1 MTSQLPENCLK
12 SSATTDGA
20 KNELGAA
27 FALVNED
34 NAIHCVCHN
43 IQLCVND
50 PLDEKKANPPPSCQR
65 HRAVKRKLHDLVIF
79 INTHKEAHEAFLE
92 LARAKRKTE
101 EGARMFESLV
111 EDVVTRWDSEL
122 AMMERAYYFDR
133 EILELLSR
141 AALGIPADMALNRFE
156 FDLMYAMTL
165 VLAPIRVFTKFAQH
179 KSAVTLAYVPKK
191 IDDLISALAPGSFT
205 VRLQNCHPDT
215 LAACEAFQAELVASL
230 KQRFAPL
237 FDGDSLALAARYFL
251 PGKDLFVFENFDVNE
266 EVLQAVRDNILG
278 DVVELLPPDTP
289 QFRREGLVAMSR
301 ISLQTARA
309 ELDNATA
316 DEDPLLW
323 WPLHPEFTSLYSV
336 AKMYLQIPASS
347 AENERSF
354 SSASFI
360 LDPRRTRLDL
370 DNFRREHRLRRFL
383 LAGDARDIAR
393 DLMVRYADT
402 VEALRGDLVPH

>member
-1 MTSQLPENCLK
+1 MK

-50 PLDEKKANPPPSCQR
+50 PLNDKKKNPPPSCQR
-65 HRAVKRKLHDLVIF
+65 HRAIKRKLHELVVF
-79 INTHKEAHEAFLE
+79 INTHKVPHEAFLE
-92 LARAKRKTE
+92 LVRVKRNTA

-111 EDVVTRWDSEL
+111 EDVITRWDSEL

-141 AALGIPADMALNRFE
+141 PALGIPAEMALNRFE

-179 KSAVTLAYVPKK
+179 KSAVTFAYVPKL
-191 IDDLISALAPGSFT
+191 IDDLICALVPGSFAA
-205 VRLQNCHPDT
+205 RLQNCHPDT
-215 LAACEAFQAELVASL
+215 LEASEAFQAELVASL
-230 KQRFAPL
+230 KQRFQPL
-237 FDGDSLALAARYFL
+237 FSGDSLALAARYFL
-251 PGKDLFVFENFDVNE
+251 PGRNLFVFENFDVNE
-266 EVLQAVRDNILG
+266 GILQAVRDNILG
-278 DVVELLPPDTP
+278 DVVELLPPDAP
-289 QFRREGLVAMSR
+289 QFRRDGLAAMSR

-309 ELDNATA
+309 ELDNAETE
-316 DEDPLLW
+316 EDPLHW
-323 WPLHPEFTSLYSV
+323 WPLHPEFTSLYPV

-354 SSASFI
+354 SSASFT

-383 LAGDARDIAR
+383 LAGNARDIAS
-393 DLMVRYADT
+393 DLMTRYADT
-402 VEALRGDLVPH
+402 VGTLRADLERPH